1 MNKNEG
7 PTEVALRPRVFILTF
22 RVEPRCPVGHG
33 HLALTGVS
41 LPMSTE
47 ILPLET
53 SRCVG
58 KNGCNCDF

>member
-7 PTEVALRPRVFILTF
+7 PTEVALRPRVLMLTF
-22 RVEPRCPVGHG
+22 RVEALCSVGHG
-33 HLALTGVS
+33 HLVLTGVS
-41 LPMSTE
+41 LPTPTE

-53 SRCVG
+53 SHRVG